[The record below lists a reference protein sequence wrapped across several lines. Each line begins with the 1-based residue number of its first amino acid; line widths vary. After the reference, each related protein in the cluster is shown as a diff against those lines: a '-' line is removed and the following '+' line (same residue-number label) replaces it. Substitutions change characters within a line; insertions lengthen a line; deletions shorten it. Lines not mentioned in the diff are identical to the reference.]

1 MVPPTSTASA
11 TPLRRLGAPA
21 GEGCVV
27 LREPT
32 LEYRDGGEQRVREI
46 ILASDDL
53 SSISAGMARQ
63 AQSWAETY
71 HLDPARSNVLRVLDL
86 PPDARVL
93 EVGAGCGAIT
103 RYLGEN
109 CAVVDALEPMPER
122 AAAARDRTRDLPGV
136 AVFVGTVEDVP
147 AEPAYDLV
155 VVVGVLEYVGSG
167 SADPQPYRDFLCRI
181 ADLLHPDGTLVL
193 AIENKLGVKY
203 LCGAP
208 EDHSGRTYDS
218 VEGYPF
224 GSRARTFSRTELSG
238 LLTEAGLTS
247 RSLIAFPDYKLTRAV
262 FDPGVL
268 AAPADSLLYRVP
280 NFPSSDYLAAR
291 APGGPAESRVWR
303 SLVMA
308 GLAGETGNSFLV
320 LASRADL
327 TALWPEH
334 RAGVFFGTNRQPAYA
349 MRTEIVRRD
358 DSVRLERS
366 FLVPDI
372 ARDNPLG
379 LDVHAI
385 SSTFLP
391 GTDLLDELTDTTDPR
406 TVGLLTDWRDLV
418 RRSTTGSTAPYDL
431 IPRNLVLRPDGG
443 LAIVDQEWTSDR
455 IDADFVLRRGAMLTA
470 MHLWVAGRLPGHWA
484 GCATV
489 ADVARSVAT
498 VVGPNWDAGWLDQAV
513 DAEAQFQA
521 AVSVVPGALDAEH
534 HEQQAQEFLRSVMNA
549 PVPQVPEG
557 GTGGS
562 GELEVVRSLYRTQQA
577 LTDLTAEHQQ
587 AQAVIGD
594 LTGELQATRATV
606 ERLTAELDRTRGLAE
621 SHSRSRQLQVERA
634 EAELARA
641 QQALAELESVRATL
655 SWRVTAPLRQLRTR
669 LPR

>member
-1 MVPPTSTASA
+1 MVPPTSAASA

-32 LEYRDGGEQRVREI
+32 LEYRDGGEQRVREL

-53 SSISAGMARQ
+53 SSTSAGMARQ

-71 HLDPARSNVLRVLDL
+71 HLDPARANVLRALEL
-86 PPDARVL
+86 PADARVL

-103 RYLGEN
+103 RYLGES
-109 CAVVDALEPMPER
+109 CALVDALEPMPER
-122 AAAARDRTRDLPGV
+122 AAAARARTRDLPGV

-147 AEPAYDLV
+147 ADPAYDLV

-167 SADPQPYRDFLCRI
+167 SADSQPYRDFLSRI
-181 ADLLHPDGTLVL
+181 AGLLRPDGTLAL

-208 EDHSGRTYDS
+208 EDHSGRPYDS

-224 GSRARTFSRTELSG
+224 GSRARSFSRSERSG
-238 LLTEAGLTS
+238 LLADAGLAS

-268 AAPADSLLYRVP
+268 APPADSLLYRVP
-280 NFPSSDYLAAR
+280 NFPSSDYLAVR
-291 APGGPAESRVWR
+291 APGGPAESRAWR
-303 SLVMA
+303 SLVTA

-320 LASRADL
+320 LASRADPA
-327 TALWPEH
+327 ALWPAH
-334 RAGVFFGTNRQPAYA
+334 RAGVFFGGNRQPAYA
-349 MRTEIVRRD
+349 MRTEIVHRD
-358 DSVRLERS
+358 GSVRLERS
-366 FLVPDI
+366 FLVADVD
-372 ARDNPLG
+372 RSNRLG
-379 LDVHAI
+379 LDVHAT
-385 SSTFLP
+385 SSTFQP
-391 GTDLLDELTDTTDPR
+391 GTDLLDELTDTADLR
-406 TVGLLTDWRDLV
+406 TVALLTGWRELAE
-418 RRSTTGSTAPYDL
+418 RSATGDTVPFDL

-443 LAIVDQEWTSDR
+443 LAVIDQEWTADG
-455 IDADFVLRRGAMLTA
+455 IDAEFVLRRGAMLTA
-470 MHLWVAGRLPGHWA
+470 MHLWMAGRLTGHWA

-489 ADVARSVAT
+489 ADVARSIAA
-498 VVGPNWDAGWLDQAV
+498 VVGPDWDAGWLDRAV

-521 AVSVVPGALDAEH
+521 AVSVVPGALDAAH
-534 HEQQAQEFLRSVMNA
+534 HERQAQEFLRSVMNA
-549 PVPQVPEG
+549 PVPQIPEG
-557 GTGGS
+557 GTGGATEV
-562 GELEVVRSLYRTQQA
+562 ELARSLLRADAAMAELSAEHHQDQA
-577 LTDLTAEHQQ
+577 TIGELTAE
-587 AQAVIGD
+587 
-594 LTGELQATRATV
+594 LQRAREAI
-606 ERLTAELDRTRGLAE
+606 ERLTDELDRTRGLVE

-634 EAELARA
+634 ETELARA
-641 QQALAELESVRATL
+641 QRALAELESLRSTL